1 LISALSL
8 PCKIKS
14 PGIARGFFVQ
24 ARKELPSAGV
34 SAARVP
40 GWPAESGLR
49 WGANHCNMER
59 F

>member
-1 LISALSL
+1 
-8 PCKIKS
+8 
-14 PGIARGFFVQ
+14 VQ
-24 ARKELPSAGV
+24 ARKELPSTVIRSRGY
-34 SAARVP
+34 P